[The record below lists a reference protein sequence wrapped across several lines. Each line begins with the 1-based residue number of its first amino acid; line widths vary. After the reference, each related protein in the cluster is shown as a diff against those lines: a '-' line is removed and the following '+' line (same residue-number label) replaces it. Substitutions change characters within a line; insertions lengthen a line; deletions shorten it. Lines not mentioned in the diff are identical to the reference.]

1 MYSCANIGNPSGGP
15 IDKTPPIF
23 MRSNPTPNAV
33 NVKDRKIEIFFDEI
47 VTLKDPSTKI
57 IVSPAQ
63 TEMPRMSALGR
74 KVTVELVD
82 SLLPNTTYTID
93 FSNSIQDNNEGNA
106 IDNFAFAFSTGSVID
121 SMRVSGY
128 VLDSRTLEPMQS
140 VVVGLQSNLAD
151 SAFHKEKLQRVAL
164 TNDRGQFTI
173 RNVSPGSYHIFALKD
188 LDRDYKF
195 GNPTEDIAFL
205 DSIIVPS
212 IGSREAADTVYN
224 DLNEIDTIMRATR
237 PAYFPN
243 DILLSM
249 FNEDRKSQYLANNL
263 RVDSTRISLTFAAA
277 SDTLPSL
284 SIVGRNDVPDQWYTL
299 ERSQT
304 NDTLTY
310 WIRPPHLVSA
320 DTLMVA
326 TTYLRTDTA
335 SNLSW
340 GTDTL
345 KFTFQRQKAKKKKK
359 NEETDSLEQIRFME
373 LHPLANDTQ
382 EVYAPL
388 LLQTGTPIERYS
400 REAFHLQRK
409 LQNDT
414 IFYPAEIK
422 SIALRDSTLNRRD
435 LMLKVDWEPGAAYT
449 LAVDSLAMTDIYGL
463 QTKPLKVD
471 FNVRKME
478 EYGNIVFN
486 IPAVRDSAI
495 VELLDGTEKIVLRAP
510 VKSHRA
516 ELLNLLP
523 GKYYARLFIDRNG
536 NGKYDTGNYDMHLQ
550 PEETVYYPGAINLKK
565 NWDVEQTWDIY
576 ATPIDKQKPEAIKK
590 NKPERKKWE
599 KVNTEKTETDEDEE
613 NGFSDFSNPNDP
625 NLRNSNNFGNYR
637 KYDSK
642 IYFHF
647 FAQKFAHS
655 TKAHY
660 LCTRKSQQRL
670 CPDGGI
676 GRRAGLKHQW
686 SKIHPG
692 SIPGLGTQKRL

>member
-1 MYSCANIGNPSGGP
+1 MNNSKSLYYIFIIIAAAVMYSCANIGNPSGGP

-373 LHPLANDTQ
+373 LHPLANGTQ

-414 IFYPAEIK
+414 TFYPAEIK
-422 SIALRDSTLNRRD
+422 SIALRDSTLSRRD

-576 ATPIDKQKPEAIKK
+576 ATPIDKQKSEAIKK

-599 KVNTEKTETDEDEE
+599 KVSTEKTETDEDEE

-625 NLRNSNNFGNYR
+625 NLRNSNNFGN
-637 KYDSK
+637 
-642 IYFHF
+642 
-647 FAQKFAHS
+647 
-655 TKAHY
+655 
-660 LCTRKSQQRL
+660 
-670 CPDGGI
+670 
-676 GRRAGLKHQW
+676 
-686 SKIHPG
+686 
-692 SIPGLGTQKRL
+692 

>member
-1 MYSCANIGNPSGGP
+1 MLFSRLALSLQAETENQMNNSKSLYYIFIIIAAAVMYSCANIGNPSGGP

-373 LHPLANDTQ
+373 LHPLANGTQ

-422 SIALRDSTLNRRD
+422 SIALRDSTLSRRD

-510 VKSHRA
+510 VKNHRA

-637 KYDSK
+637 K
-642 IYFHF
+642 
-647 FAQKFAHS
+647 
-655 TKAHY
+655 
-660 LCTRKSQQRL
+660 
-670 CPDGGI
+670 
-676 GRRAGLKHQW
+676 
-686 SKIHPG
+686 
-692 SIPGLGTQKRL
+692 

>member
-249 FNEDRKSQYLANNL
+249 FNEDRKSQYLANTL

-373 LHPLANDTQ
+373 LHPLANGTQ

-435 LMLKVDWEPGAAYT
+435 LMLKVDWEPGAAYK

-637 KYDSK
+637 
-642 IYFHF
+642 
-647 FAQKFAHS
+647 
-655 TKAHY
+655 
-660 LCTRKSQQRL
+660 R
-670 CPDGGI
+670 
-676 GRRAGLKHQW
+676 
-686 SKIHPG
+686 
-692 SIPGLGTQKRL
+692 

>member
-1 MYSCANIGNPSGGP
+1 MNNSKSLYYIFIIIAAAVMYSCANIGNPSGGP

-224 DLNEIDTIMRATR
+224 DLNEIDAIMHATR

-373 LHPLANDTQ
+373 LHPLANGTQ

-414 IFYPAEIK
+414 TFYPAEIK
-422 SIALRDSTLNRRD
+422 SIALRDSTLSRRD

-613 NGFSDFSNPNDP
+613 NGFSDFSNPDDP
-625 NLRNSNNFGNYR
+625 NQRNSNNFGNYR
-637 KYDSK
+637 
-642 IYFHF
+642 
-647 FAQKFAHS
+647 
-655 TKAHY
+655 
-660 LCTRKSQQRL
+660 R
-670 CPDGGI
+670 
-676 GRRAGLKHQW
+676 
-686 SKIHPG
+686 
-692 SIPGLGTQKRL
+692 

>member
-1 MYSCANIGNPSGGP
+1 MNNSKSLYYIFIIIAAAVMYSCANIGNPSGGP

-212 IGSREAADTVYN
+212 IGTREAADTVYN

-335 SNLSW
+335 SNLSL

-373 LHPLANDTQ
+373 LHPLANGTQ

-435 LMLKVDWEPGAAYT
+435 LVLKVDWEPGAAYT

-486 IPAVRDSAI
+486 ITAVRDSAI

-510 VKSHRA
+510 VKNHRA

-625 NLRNSNNFGNYR
+625 NLRNSNNFGNYSR
-637 KYDSK
+637 
-642 IYFHF
+642 
-647 FAQKFAHS
+647 
-655 TKAHY
+655 
-660 LCTRKSQQRL
+660 
-670 CPDGGI
+670 
-676 GRRAGLKHQW
+676 
-686 SKIHPG
+686 
-692 SIPGLGTQKRL
+692 

>member
-195 GNPTEDIAFL
+195 GNQTEDIAFL

-373 LHPLANDTQ
+373 LHPLANGTQ

-414 IFYPAEIK
+414 TFYPAEIK

-463 QTKPLKVD
+463 QTKPLKID

-495 VELLDGTEKIVLRAP
+495 VELLDGTDKVVLHTQ
-510 VKSHRA
+510 VKKHRA
-516 ELLNLLP
+516 ELLNLQP

-536 NGKYDTGNYDMHLQ
+536 NGKYDTGNYDLHLQ
-550 PEETVYYPGAINLKK
+550 PEETVYFPGAINLKK

-625 NLRNSNNFGNYR
+625 NLRNSNNFDNYR
-637 KYDSK
+637 
-642 IYFHF
+642 
-647 FAQKFAHS
+647 
-655 TKAHY
+655 
-660 LCTRKSQQRL
+660 R
-670 CPDGGI
+670 
-676 GRRAGLKHQW
+676 
-686 SKIHPG
+686 
-692 SIPGLGTQKRL
+692 

>member
-310 WIRPPHLVSA
+310 WIRPTHLVSA

-373 LHPLANDTQ
+373 LHPLANGTQ

-422 SIALRDSTLNRRD
+422 SIALRDSTLSRRD

-510 VKSHRA
+510 VKNHRA

-599 KVNTEKTETDEDEE
+599 KVSTEKTETDEDEE

-625 NLRNSNNFGNYR
+625 NLRNSNNFDNYR
-637 KYDSK
+637 
-642 IYFHF
+642 
-647 FAQKFAHS
+647 
-655 TKAHY
+655 
-660 LCTRKSQQRL
+660 R
-670 CPDGGI
+670 
-676 GRRAGLKHQW
+676 
-686 SKIHPG
+686 
-692 SIPGLGTQKRL
+692 

>member
-1 MYSCANIGNPSGGP
+1 MNNSKSLYYIFIIIAAAVMYSCANSGNPSGGP

-359 NEETDSLEQIRFME
+359 NEETDSLELMRFMD
-373 LHPLANDTQ
+373 LRPLSSSTQ

-409 LQNDT
+409 LQSDT

-435 LMLKVDWEPGAAYT
+435 IMLKVDWEPGAAYT
-449 LAVDSLAMTDIYGL
+449 LTIDSLAMTDIYGL
-463 QTKPLKVD
+463 QTKPLKID

-495 VELLDGTEKIVLRAP
+495 VELLDGTDKVVLHTQ
-510 VKSHRA
+510 VKKHRA
-516 ELLNLLP
+516 ELLNLQP

-536 NGKYDTGNYDMHLQ
+536 NGKYDTGNYDLHLQ
-550 PEETVYYPGAINLKK
+550 PEETVYFPGAINLKK

-590 NKPERKKWE
+590 NKPERKKWD
-599 KVNTEKTETDEDEE
+599 KVIPEKTEADEDEE

-625 NLRNSNNFGNYR
+625 NQRNSNRFGNYSR
-637 KYDSK
+637 
-642 IYFHF
+642 
-647 FAQKFAHS
+647 
-655 TKAHY
+655 
-660 LCTRKSQQRL
+660 
-670 CPDGGI
+670 
-676 GRRAGLKHQW
+676 
-686 SKIHPG
+686 
-692 SIPGLGTQKRL
+692 

>member
-1 MYSCANIGNPSGGP
+1 MNNSKSLYYIFIIIAAAVMYSCANIGNPSGGP

-320 DTLMVA
+320 DTLIVA

-373 LHPLANDTQ
+373 LHPLANGTQ

-414 IFYPAEIK
+414 TFYPAEIK

-510 VKSHRA
+510 VKNHRA

-625 NLRNSNNFGNYR
+625 NLRNSNNFSNYR
-637 KYDSK
+637 
-642 IYFHF
+642 
-647 FAQKFAHS
+647 
-655 TKAHY
+655 
-660 LCTRKSQQRL
+660 R
-670 CPDGGI
+670 
-676 GRRAGLKHQW
+676 
-686 SKIHPG
+686 
-692 SIPGLGTQKRL
+692 

>member
-1 MYSCANIGNPSGGP
+1 MLFSRLALSLQAETENQMNNSKSLYYIFIIIAAAVMYSCANIGNPSGGP

-373 LHPLANDTQ
+373 LHPLANGTQ

-414 IFYPAEIK
+414 TFYPAEIK

-486 IPAVRDSAI
+486 IPAVRGSAI

-510 VKSHRA
+510 VKNHRA

-637 KYDSK
+637 K
-642 IYFHF
+642 
-647 FAQKFAHS
+647 
-655 TKAHY
+655 
-660 LCTRKSQQRL
+660 
-670 CPDGGI
+670 
-676 GRRAGLKHQW
+676 
-686 SKIHPG
+686 
-692 SIPGLGTQKRL
+692 

>member
-1 MYSCANIGNPSGGP
+1 MNNSKSLYYIFIIIAAAVMYSCANIGNPSGGP

-326 TTYLRTDTA
+326 TTYLRTDTT

-373 LHPLANDTQ
+373 LHPLANGTQ

-435 LMLKVDWEPGAAYT
+435 LMLKVDWEPGAAYK

-486 IPAVRDSAI
+486 ITAVRDSAI

-510 VKSHRA
+510 VKNHRA

-625 NLRNSNNFGNYR
+625 NQRNSNNFGNYSR
-637 KYDSK
+637 
-642 IYFHF
+642 
-647 FAQKFAHS
+647 
-655 TKAHY
+655 
-660 LCTRKSQQRL
+660 
-670 CPDGGI
+670 
-676 GRRAGLKHQW
+676 
-686 SKIHPG
+686 
-692 SIPGLGTQKRL
+692 

>member
-1 MYSCANIGNPSGGP
+1 MENQMNNSKSLYYIFIIIAAAVMYSCANIGNPSGGP

-310 WIRPPHLVSA
+310 WIRPPHIVSA

-373 LHPLANDTQ
+373 LHPLANGTQ

-422 SIALRDSTLNRRD
+422 SIALRDSTLSRRD

-449 LAVDSLAMTDIYGL
+449 LAVDSLAITDIYGL

-637 KYDSK
+637 K
-642 IYFHF
+642 
-647 FAQKFAHS
+647 
-655 TKAHY
+655 
-660 LCTRKSQQRL
+660 
-670 CPDGGI
+670 
-676 GRRAGLKHQW
+676 
-686 SKIHPG
+686 
-692 SIPGLGTQKRL
+692 

>member
-1 MYSCANIGNPSGGP
+1 MLFSRLALSLQAETENQMNNSKSLYYIFIIIAAAVMYSCANIGNPSGGP

-47 VTLKDPSTKI
+47 VSLKDPSTKI

-263 RVDSTRISLTFAAA
+263 HVDSTRISLTFAAA

-310 WIRPPHLVSA
+310 WICPPHLVSA

-373 LHPLANDTQ
+373 LHPLANGTQ

-414 IFYPAEIK
+414 TFYPAEIK

-463 QTKPLKVD
+463 QTKPLKID

-495 VELLDGTEKIVLRAP
+495 VELLDGTDKVVLHTQ
-510 VKSHRA
+510 VKKHRA
-516 ELLNLLP
+516 ELLNLQP

-536 NGKYDTGNYDMHLQ
+536 NGKYDTGNYDLHLQ
-550 PEETVYYPGAINLKK
+550 PEETVYFPGAINLKK

-625 NLRNSNNFGNYR
+625 NLRNSNNFDNYR
-637 KYDSK
+637 
-642 IYFHF
+642 
-647 FAQKFAHS
+647 
-655 TKAHY
+655 
-660 LCTRKSQQRL
+660 R
-670 CPDGGI
+670 
-676 GRRAGLKHQW
+676 
-686 SKIHPG
+686 
-692 SIPGLGTQKRL
+692 

>member
-1 MYSCANIGNPSGGP
+1 MNNSKSLYYIFIIIAAAVMYSCANIGNPSGGP

-320 DTLMVA
+320 DTLMVT

-359 NEETDSLEQIRFME
+359 NEETDSLEQMRFME
-373 LHPLANDTQ
+373 LHPLANGTQ

-414 IFYPAEIK
+414 TFYPAEIK
-422 SIALRDSTLNRRD
+422 SIALRDSTLSRRD

-486 IPAVRDSAI
+486 IPAMRDSAI

-510 VKSHRA
+510 VKNHRA

-625 NLRNSNNFGNYR
+625 NLRNSNNFGN
-637 KYDSK
+637 D
-642 IYFHF
+642 
-647 FAQKFAHS
+647 
-655 TKAHY
+655 
-660 LCTRKSQQRL
+660 
-670 CPDGGI
+670 
-676 GRRAGLKHQW
+676 RR
-686 SKIHPG
+686 
-692 SIPGLGTQKRL
+692 

>member
-1 MYSCANIGNPSGGP
+1 MNNSKSLYYIFIIIAAAVMYSCANIGNPSGGP

-320 DTLMVA
+320 DTLIVA

-373 LHPLANDTQ
+373 LHPLANGTQ

-414 IFYPAEIK
+414 TFYPAEIK

-510 VKSHRA
+510 VKNHRA

-637 KYDSK
+637 
-642 IYFHF
+642 
-647 FAQKFAHS
+647 
-655 TKAHY
+655 
-660 LCTRKSQQRL
+660 R
-670 CPDGGI
+670 
-676 GRRAGLKHQW
+676 
-686 SKIHPG
+686 
-692 SIPGLGTQKRL
+692 

>member
-1 MYSCANIGNPSGGP
+1 MENQMNNSKSLYYIFIIIAAAVMYSCANIGNPSGGP

-373 LHPLANDTQ
+373 LHPLANGTQ

-414 IFYPAEIK
+414 TFYPTEIK

-510 VKSHRA
+510 VKNHRA

-637 KYDSK
+637 K
-642 IYFHF
+642 
-647 FAQKFAHS
+647 
-655 TKAHY
+655 
-660 LCTRKSQQRL
+660 
-670 CPDGGI
+670 
-676 GRRAGLKHQW
+676 
-686 SKIHPG
+686 
-692 SIPGLGTQKRL
+692 

>member
-1 MYSCANIGNPSGGP
+1 MNNSKSLYYIFIIIAAAVMYSCANIGNPSGGP

-373 LHPLANDTQ
+373 LHPLANGTQ

-414 IFYPAEIK
+414 TFYPAEIK

-495 VELLDGTEKIVLRAP
+495 VELLDGTDKVVLHTP

-637 KYDSK
+637 
-642 IYFHF
+642 
-647 FAQKFAHS
+647 
-655 TKAHY
+655 
-660 LCTRKSQQRL
+660 R
-670 CPDGGI
+670 
-676 GRRAGLKHQW
+676 
-686 SKIHPG
+686 
-692 SIPGLGTQKRL
+692 

>member
-1 MYSCANIGNPSGGP
+1 MNNSKSLYYIFIIIAAAVMYSCANIGNPSGGP

-320 DTLMVA
+320 DTLIVA

-373 LHPLANDTQ
+373 LHPLANGTQ

-510 VKSHRA
+510 VKNHRA

-637 KYDSK
+637 
-642 IYFHF
+642 
-647 FAQKFAHS
+647 
-655 TKAHY
+655 
-660 LCTRKSQQRL
+660 R
-670 CPDGGI
+670 
-676 GRRAGLKHQW
+676 
-686 SKIHPG
+686 
-692 SIPGLGTQKRL
+692 

>member
-326 TTYLRTDTA
+326 TTYLRTDTT

-373 LHPLANDTQ
+373 LHPLANGTQ

-414 IFYPAEIK
+414 TFYPAEIK
-422 SIALRDSTLNRRD
+422 SIALRDSTLSRRD

-486 IPAVRDSAI
+486 IPEVRDSAI

-637 KYDSK
+637 
-642 IYFHF
+642 
-647 FAQKFAHS
+647 
-655 TKAHY
+655 
-660 LCTRKSQQRL
+660 R
-670 CPDGGI
+670 
-676 GRRAGLKHQW
+676 
-686 SKIHPG
+686 
-692 SIPGLGTQKRL
+692 

>member
-1 MYSCANIGNPSGGP
+1 MNNSKSLYYIFIIIAAAVMYSCANIGNPSGGP

-310 WIRPPHLVSA
+310 WIRPTHLVSA

-373 LHPLANDTQ
+373 LHPLANGTQ

-435 LMLKVDWEPGAAYT
+435 LMLKVDWEPGAAYK

-486 IPAVRDSAI
+486 ITAVRDSAI

-510 VKSHRA
+510 VKNHRA

-625 NLRNSNNFGNYR
+625 NLRNSNNFGDYR
-637 KYDSK
+637 
-642 IYFHF
+642 
-647 FAQKFAHS
+647 
-655 TKAHY
+655 
-660 LCTRKSQQRL
+660 R
-670 CPDGGI
+670 
-676 GRRAGLKHQW
+676 
-686 SKIHPG
+686 
-692 SIPGLGTQKRL
+692 

>member
-1 MYSCANIGNPSGGP
+1 MNNSKSLYYIFIIIAAAVMYSCANIGNPSGGP

-320 DTLMVA
+320 DTLIVA

-373 LHPLANDTQ
+373 LHPLANGTQ

-414 IFYPAEIK
+414 TFYPAEIK

-435 LMLKVDWEPGAAYT
+435 LMLKVDWEPGAAYK

-486 IPAVRDSAI
+486 ITAVRDSAI

-510 VKSHRA
+510 VKNHRA

-625 NLRNSNNFGNYR
+625 NLRNSNNFGNYSR
-637 KYDSK
+637 
-642 IYFHF
+642 
-647 FAQKFAHS
+647 
-655 TKAHY
+655 
-660 LCTRKSQQRL
+660 
-670 CPDGGI
+670 
-676 GRRAGLKHQW
+676 
-686 SKIHPG
+686 
-692 SIPGLGTQKRL
+692 

>member
-1 MYSCANIGNPSGGP
+1 MNNSKSLYYIFIIIAAAVMYSCANIGNPSGGP

-128 VLDSRTLEPMQS
+128 VIDSRTLEPMQS

-212 IGSREAADTVYN
+212 IGTREAADTVYN

-284 SIVGRNDVPDQWYTL
+284 NIVGRNDVPDQWYTL

-373 LHPLANDTQ
+373 LHPLANGTQ

-388 LLQTGTPIERYS
+388 QLQTGTPIERYS

-422 SIALRDSTLNRRD
+422 SIALRDSTLSRRD
-435 LMLKVDWEPGAAYT
+435 LVLKVDWEPGAAYT

-486 IPAVRDSAI
+486 ITAVRDSAI

-510 VKSHRA
+510 VKNHRA

-625 NLRNSNNFGNYR
+625 NLRNSNNFGNYSR
-637 KYDSK
+637 
-642 IYFHF
+642 
-647 FAQKFAHS
+647 
-655 TKAHY
+655 
-660 LCTRKSQQRL
+660 
-670 CPDGGI
+670 
-676 GRRAGLKHQW
+676 
-686 SKIHPG
+686 
-692 SIPGLGTQKRL
+692 

>member
-373 LHPLANDTQ
+373 LHPLANGTQ

-414 IFYPAEIK
+414 TFYPAEIK
-422 SIALRDSTLNRRD
+422 SIALRDSTLSRRD

-637 KYDSK
+637 
-642 IYFHF
+642 
-647 FAQKFAHS
+647 
-655 TKAHY
+655 
-660 LCTRKSQQRL
+660 R
-670 CPDGGI
+670 
-676 GRRAGLKHQW
+676 
-686 SKIHPG
+686 
-692 SIPGLGTQKRL
+692 

>member
-1 MYSCANIGNPSGGP
+1 MNNSKSLYYIFIIIAAAVMYSCANIGNPSGGP

-359 NEETDSLEQIRFME
+359 NEETDYLEQIRFME
-373 LHPLANDTQ
+373 LHPLANGTQ

-414 IFYPAEIK
+414 TFYPAEIK
-422 SIALRDSTLNRRD
+422 SIALRDSTLSRRD

-599 KVNTEKTETDEDEE
+599 KVDTEKTETDEDEE

-637 KYDSK
+637 
-642 IYFHF
+642 
-647 FAQKFAHS
+647 
-655 TKAHY
+655 
-660 LCTRKSQQRL
+660 R
-670 CPDGGI
+670 
-676 GRRAGLKHQW
+676 
-686 SKIHPG
+686 
-692 SIPGLGTQKRL
+692 

>member
-1 MYSCANIGNPSGGP
+1 MLFSRLALSLQAETENQMNNSKSLYYIFIIIAAAVMYSCANIGNPSGGP

-345 KFTFQRQKAKKKKK
+345 KFTFLRQKAKKKKK

-373 LHPLANDTQ
+373 LHPLANGTQ

-414 IFYPAEIK
+414 TFYPAEIK
-422 SIALRDSTLNRRD
+422 SIALRDSTLSRRD

-495 VELLDGTEKIVLRAP
+495 VELLDGTDKVVLHTP
-510 VKSHRA
+510 VKNHRA
-516 ELLNLLP
+516 ELLNLQP

-576 ATPIDKQKPEAIKK
+576 ATPIDKQKSEAIKK

-599 KVNTEKTETDEDEE
+599 KVSTEKTETDEDEE

-625 NLRNSNNFGNYR
+625 NLRNSNNFDNYR
-637 KYDSK
+637 
-642 IYFHF
+642 
-647 FAQKFAHS
+647 
-655 TKAHY
+655 
-660 LCTRKSQQRL
+660 R
-670 CPDGGI
+670 
-676 GRRAGLKHQW
+676 
-686 SKIHPG
+686 
-692 SIPGLGTQKRL
+692 

>member
-1 MYSCANIGNPSGGP
+1 MNNSKSLYYIFIIIAAAVMYSCANNGNPSGGP

-326 TTYLRTDTA
+326 TTYLRTDTT

-373 LHPLANDTQ
+373 LHPLANGTQ

-414 IFYPAEIK
+414 TFYPAEIK
-422 SIALRDSTLNRRD
+422 SIALRDSTLSRRD

-495 VELLDGTEKIVLRAP
+495 VELLDGTDKVVLHTP

-550 PEETVYYPGAINLKK
+550 PEETIYYPGAINLKK

-599 KVNTEKTETDEDEE
+599 KVSTEKTETDEDEE

-625 NLRNSNNFGNYR
+625 NLRNSNNFDNYR
-637 KYDSK
+637 
-642 IYFHF
+642 
-647 FAQKFAHS
+647 
-655 TKAHY
+655 
-660 LCTRKSQQRL
+660 R
-670 CPDGGI
+670 
-676 GRRAGLKHQW
+676 
-686 SKIHPG
+686 
-692 SIPGLGTQKRL
+692 

>member
-326 TTYLRTDTA
+326 TTYLRTDTT

-373 LHPLANDTQ
+373 LHPLANGTQ

-414 IFYPAEIK
+414 TFYPAEIK
-422 SIALRDSTLNRRD
+422 SIALRDSTLSRRD
-435 LMLKVDWEPGAAYT
+435 LMLKVDWEPGAAYK

-486 IPAVRDSAI
+486 ITAVRDSAI

-510 VKSHRA
+510 VKNHRA

-625 NLRNSNNFGNYR
+625 NLRNSNNFGNYSR
-637 KYDSK
+637 
-642 IYFHF
+642 
-647 FAQKFAHS
+647 
-655 TKAHY
+655 
-660 LCTRKSQQRL
+660 
-670 CPDGGI
+670 
-676 GRRAGLKHQW
+676 
-686 SKIHPG
+686 
-692 SIPGLGTQKRL
+692 

>member
-1 MYSCANIGNPSGGP
+1 MNNSKSLYYIFIIIAAAVMYSCANIGNPSGGP

-33 NVKDRKIEIFFDEI
+33 NVKNRKIDIFFDEI

-373 LHPLANDTQ
+373 LHPLANGTQ

-414 IFYPAEIK
+414 TFYPAEIK
-422 SIALRDSTLNRRD
+422 SIALRDSTLSRRD

-625 NLRNSNNFGNYR
+625 NLRNSNNFGN
-637 KYDSK
+637 
-642 IYFHF
+642 
-647 FAQKFAHS
+647 
-655 TKAHY
+655 
-660 LCTRKSQQRL
+660 
-670 CPDGGI
+670 
-676 GRRAGLKHQW
+676 
-686 SKIHPG
+686 
-692 SIPGLGTQKRL
+692 

>member
-1 MYSCANIGNPSGGP
+1 MNNSKSLYYIFIIIAAAVMYSCANIGNPSGGP

-326 TTYLRTDTA
+326 TTYLRTDTT

-373 LHPLANDTQ
+373 LHPLANGTQ

-414 IFYPAEIK
+414 TFYPAEIK
-422 SIALRDSTLNRRD
+422 SIALRDSTLSRRD

-449 LAVDSLAMTDIYGL
+449 LAIDSLAMTDIYGL

-495 VELLDGTEKIVLRAP
+495 VELLDGTDKVVLHTP
-510 VKSHRA
+510 VKNHRA

-576 ATPIDKQKPEAIKK
+576 ATPIDKQKPEALKK

-637 KYDSK
+637 
-642 IYFHF
+642 
-647 FAQKFAHS
+647 
-655 TKAHY
+655 
-660 LCTRKSQQRL
+660 R
-670 CPDGGI
+670 
-676 GRRAGLKHQW
+676 
-686 SKIHPG
+686 
-692 SIPGLGTQKRL
+692 

>member
-128 VLDSRTLEPMQS
+128 VIDSRTLEPMQS

-373 LHPLANDTQ
+373 LHPLANGTQ

-414 IFYPAEIK
+414 TFYPAEIK
-422 SIALRDSTLNRRD
+422 SIALRDSTLSRRD
-435 LMLKVDWEPGAAYT
+435 LMLKVDWEPGAAYK

-486 IPAVRDSAI
+486 IPVVRDSAI
-495 VELLDGTEKIVLRAP
+495 VELLDGTDKVVLHTP
-510 VKSHRA
+510 VKNHRA
-516 ELLNLLP
+516 ELLNLQP

-599 KVNTEKTETDEDEE
+599 KVDTEKTETDEDEE

-637 KYDSK
+637 
-642 IYFHF
+642 
-647 FAQKFAHS
+647 
-655 TKAHY
+655 
-660 LCTRKSQQRL
+660 R
-670 CPDGGI
+670 
-676 GRRAGLKHQW
+676 
-686 SKIHPG
+686 
-692 SIPGLGTQKRL
+692 

>member
-1 MYSCANIGNPSGGP
+1 MNNSKSLYYIFIIIAAAVMYSCANIGNPSGGP

-93 FSNSIQDNNEGNA
+93 FSNSIQDNNEGNT

-310 WIRPPHLVSA
+310 WIRPTHLVSA

-373 LHPLANDTQ
+373 LHPLANGTQ

-414 IFYPAEIK
+414 TFYPAEIK
-422 SIALRDSTLNRRD
+422 SIALRDSTLSRRD

-495 VELLDGTEKIVLRAP
+495 VELLDGTDKVVLHTP
-510 VKSHRA
+510 VKNHRA
-516 ELLNLLP
+516 ELLNLQP

-637 KYDSK
+637 
-642 IYFHF
+642 
-647 FAQKFAHS
+647 
-655 TKAHY
+655 
-660 LCTRKSQQRL
+660 R
-670 CPDGGI
+670 
-676 GRRAGLKHQW
+676 
-686 SKIHPG
+686 
-692 SIPGLGTQKRL
+692 

>member
-1 MYSCANIGNPSGGP
+1 MNNSKSLYYIFIIIAAAVMYSCANIGNPSGGP

-320 DTLMVA
+320 DTLIVA

-373 LHPLANDTQ
+373 LHPLANGTQ

-414 IFYPAEIK
+414 TFYPAEIK
-422 SIALRDSTLNRRD
+422 SIALRDSTLSRRD

-625 NLRNSNNFGNYR
+625 NLRNSNNFGDYR
-637 KYDSK
+637 
-642 IYFHF
+642 
-647 FAQKFAHS
+647 
-655 TKAHY
+655 
-660 LCTRKSQQRL
+660 R
-670 CPDGGI
+670 
-676 GRRAGLKHQW
+676 
-686 SKIHPG
+686 
-692 SIPGLGTQKRL
+692 

>member
-1 MYSCANIGNPSGGP
+1 MNNSKSLYYIFIIIAAAVMYSCANIGNPSGGP

-33 NVKDRKIEIFFDEI
+33 NVKDRKIDIFFDEI

-373 LHPLANDTQ
+373 LHPLANGTQ

-414 IFYPAEIK
+414 TFYPAEIK
-422 SIALRDSTLNRRD
+422 SIALRDSTLSRRD

-510 VKSHRA
+510 VKNHRA

-625 NLRNSNNFGNYR
+625 NLRNSNNFG
-637 KYDSK
+637 D
-642 IYFHF
+642 
-647 FAQKFAHS
+647 
-655 TKAHY
+655 Y
-660 LCTRKSQQRL
+660 LR
-670 CPDGGI
+670 
-676 GRRAGLKHQW
+676 
-686 SKIHPG
+686 
-692 SIPGLGTQKRL
+692 

>member
-1 MYSCANIGNPSGGP
+1 MNNSKSLYYIFIIIAAAVMYSCANIGNPSGGP

-373 LHPLANDTQ
+373 LHPLANGTQ

-486 IPAVRDSAI
+486 IPAVRGSAI

-637 KYDSK
+637 K
-642 IYFHF
+642 
-647 FAQKFAHS
+647 
-655 TKAHY
+655 
-660 LCTRKSQQRL
+660 
-670 CPDGGI
+670 
-676 GRRAGLKHQW
+676 
-686 SKIHPG
+686 
-692 SIPGLGTQKRL
+692 

>member
-1 MYSCANIGNPSGGP
+1 MENQMNNSKSLYYIFIIIAAAVMYSCANIGNPSGGP

-373 LHPLANDTQ
+373 LHPLANGTQ

-414 IFYPAEIK
+414 TFYPAEIK

-510 VKSHRA
+510 VKNHRA

-637 KYDSK
+637 
-642 IYFHF
+642 
-647 FAQKFAHS
+647 
-655 TKAHY
+655 
-660 LCTRKSQQRL
+660 R
-670 CPDGGI
+670 
-676 GRRAGLKHQW
+676 
-686 SKIHPG
+686 
-692 SIPGLGTQKRL
+692 

>member
-1 MYSCANIGNPSGGP
+1 MNNSKSLYYIFIIIAAAVMYSCANIGNPSGGP

-373 LHPLANDTQ
+373 LHPLANGTQ

-414 IFYPAEIK
+414 TFYPAEIK
-422 SIALRDSTLNRRD
+422 SIALLDSTLNRRD
-435 LMLKVDWEPGAAYT
+435 LMLKVDWEPGAAYK

-486 IPAVRDSAI
+486 ITAVRDSAI

-510 VKSHRA
+510 VKNHRA

-637 KYDSK
+637 K
-642 IYFHF
+642 
-647 FAQKFAHS
+647 
-655 TKAHY
+655 
-660 LCTRKSQQRL
+660 
-670 CPDGGI
+670 
-676 GRRAGLKHQW
+676 
-686 SKIHPG
+686 
-692 SIPGLGTQKRL
+692 

>member
-1 MYSCANIGNPSGGP
+1 MNNSKSLYYIFIIIAAAVMYSCANIGNPSGGP

-373 LHPLANDTQ
+373 LHPLANGTQ

-414 IFYPAEIK
+414 TFYPAEIK

-435 LMLKVDWEPGAAYT
+435 LVLKVDWEPGAAYT

-523 GKYYARLFIDRNG
+523 EKYYARLFIDRNG

-637 KYDSK
+637 K
-642 IYFHF
+642 
-647 FAQKFAHS
+647 
-655 TKAHY
+655 
-660 LCTRKSQQRL
+660 
-670 CPDGGI
+670 
-676 GRRAGLKHQW
+676 
-686 SKIHPG
+686 
-692 SIPGLGTQKRL
+692 

>member
-1 MYSCANIGNPSGGP
+1 MNNSKSLYYIFIIIAAAVMYSCANIGNPSGGP

-140 VVVGLQSNLAD
+140 VVVGLQNNLAD

-373 LHPLANDTQ
+373 LHPLANGTQ

-613 NGFSDFSNPNDP
+613 IGFSDFSNPNDP

-637 KYDSK
+637 
-642 IYFHF
+642 
-647 FAQKFAHS
+647 
-655 TKAHY
+655 
-660 LCTRKSQQRL
+660 R
-670 CPDGGI
+670 
-676 GRRAGLKHQW
+676 
-686 SKIHPG
+686 
-692 SIPGLGTQKRL
+692 

>member
-1 MYSCANIGNPSGGP
+1 MNNSKSLYYIFIIIAAAVMYSCANIGNPSGGP

-373 LHPLANDTQ
+373 LHPLANGTQ

-414 IFYPAEIK
+414 TFYPAEIK
-422 SIALRDSTLNRRD
+422 SIALRDSTLSRRD

-486 IPAVRDSAI
+486 IPEVRDSAI

-625 NLRNSNNFGNYR
+625 NLRNSNNFGNYSR
-637 KYDSK
+637 
-642 IYFHF
+642 
-647 FAQKFAHS
+647 
-655 TKAHY
+655 
-660 LCTRKSQQRL
+660 
-670 CPDGGI
+670 
-676 GRRAGLKHQW
+676 
-686 SKIHPG
+686 
-692 SIPGLGTQKRL
+692 

>member
-1 MYSCANIGNPSGGP
+1 MNNSKSLYYIFIIIAAAVMYSCANIGNPSGGP

-224 DLNEIDTIMRATR
+224 DLNKIDTIMRATR

-373 LHPLANDTQ
+373 LHPLANGTQ

-414 IFYPAEIK
+414 TFYPAEIK
-422 SIALRDSTLNRRD
+422 SIALRDSTLSRRD

-536 NGKYDTGNYDMHLQ
+536 NGKYDTGNYDMYLQ

-637 KYDSK
+637 
-642 IYFHF
+642 
-647 FAQKFAHS
+647 
-655 TKAHY
+655 
-660 LCTRKSQQRL
+660 R
-670 CPDGGI
+670 
-676 GRRAGLKHQW
+676 
-686 SKIHPG
+686 
-692 SIPGLGTQKRL
+692 